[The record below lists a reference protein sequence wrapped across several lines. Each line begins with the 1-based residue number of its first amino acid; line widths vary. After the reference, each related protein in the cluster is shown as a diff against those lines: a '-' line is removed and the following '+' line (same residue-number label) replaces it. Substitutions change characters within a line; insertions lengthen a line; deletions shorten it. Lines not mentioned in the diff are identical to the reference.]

1 MKQQFI
7 IGLLVCGAI
16 VAAALGLAEL
26 LPAVGSVT
34 LAIILGIFVGNLTDF
49 GVRGKTGIAF
59 CEKRL
64 LNIAIAL
71 MGFELSVKAAAGLGL
86 QAIPVILGVIVF
98 SIFAGVLAARF
109 LPVPGKLGL
118 LLGIGNGVCGSA
130 AIAASAPL
138 IDADTDDVGISVGVV
153 NLLGAFGIFLL
164 PMLAGI
170 LKLKDPQTGLLI
182 GGTIQAVGQTVATG
196 LRMGDHI
203 AGLAIVVKM
212 GRVLLLGV
220 VLIALSLVF
229 RKKNAKGFP
238 VPPFILAFLACAL
251 AVNLLP
257 IPESVL
263 SWINL
268 VKKIFLMCAM
278 AGIGMGIKLKTLRT
292 HGAAAL
298 LVGSAIFAVNIAYVL
313 LVI

>member
-1 MKQQFI
+1 MKRDLF
-7 IGLLVCGAI
+7 IGLVLIGSI
-16 VAAALGLAEL
+16 VAAALGVSQL
-26 LPAVGSVT
+26 LPALGSVT
-34 LAIILGIFVGNLTDF
+34 AAIIIGIIVGNITDF
-49 GVRGKTGIAF
+49 GARGKSGVAF

-71 MGFELSVKAAAGLGL
+71 MGFELSVRSAAGLGI
-86 QAIPVILGVIVF
+86 QAVPVILGVITF
-98 SIFAGVLAARF
+98 SIFAGVIAGKF
-109 LPVPGKLGL
+109 LPVPGKLAL

-138 IDADTDDVGISVGVV
+138 IDAEMDDVGISIGVV
-153 NLLGAFGIFLL
+153 NLLGAIGIFLL
-164 PMLAGI
+164 PFLARI
-170 LKLKDPQTGLLI
+170 LHLQDNQSSLLI

-196 LRMGDHI
+196 LRMGDSI
-203 AGLAIVVKM
+203 ASMAIIVKM

-220 VLIALSLVF
+220 VLIALSITY
-229 RKKNAKGFP
+229 RKKNTKGFP
-238 VPPFILAFLACAL
+238 VPPFIIAFLACAL

-257 IPESVL
+257 IPEAVL
-263 SWINL
+263 SAVNT

-313 LVI
+313 LII